1 MHEGG
6 MILISLCPAPPQATS
21 HCSCNTARC
30 SELSSSSRMALF
42 NSKPSKQT
50 ILIAKAKGHL
60 YTDEVTYAVIFY
72 STRGSYGTVRILVLQ
87 VSSC

>member
-1 MHEGG
+1 
-6 MILISLCPAPPQATS
+6 
-21 HCSCNTARC
+21 
-30 SELSSSSRMALF
+30 MALF